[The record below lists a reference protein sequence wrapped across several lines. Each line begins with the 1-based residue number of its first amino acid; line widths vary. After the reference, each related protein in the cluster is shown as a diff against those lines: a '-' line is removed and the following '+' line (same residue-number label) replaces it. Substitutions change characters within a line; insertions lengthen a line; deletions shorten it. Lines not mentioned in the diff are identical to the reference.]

1 MTPHLDLSIVLP
13 VFNEIE
19 NLDEVR
25 ARLAAVL
32 ERCGRSWEI
41 VFVDDGSGD
50 GSFSKLA
57 AFARADGRI
66 RVVRFARNFGHQMA
80 LTAGVDH
87 ARGRLVAVMDADLQ
101 DPPEVLLEMLKKAD
115 DGYEVV
121 YAQRTAREGETAF
134 KKTTA
139 AAFYRLMRRWTNV
152 EIPVDTG
159 DFRLM
164 GPKAVEA
171 FRSLRERHRFIRGLA
186 AWVGFPQ
193 TAVPYVR
200 PPRTRGETKWPLRKM
215 LRFAVDALTSFSHV
229 PLQLA
234 TWLGFAVSAF
244 SFLYIVVVLVLKI
257 RGVNVTGW
265 TTLMFFILFLGGVQL
280 IVVGVLGEYV
290 GRIYEEVKR
299 RPLYLVAEV
308 VEGGPAPEE
317 RLDVNAT
324 LPARRPA
331 VAVEDEPRPF
341 HAT

>member
-1 MTPHLDLSIVLP
+1 MTTGPELSVVLP

-19 NLDEVR
+19 NLDEL
-25 ARLAAVL
+25 RLRLTAVL
-32 ERCGRSWEI
+32 DGCGRSWEI
-41 VFVDDGSGD
+41 VFVDDGSRD
-50 GSFSKLA
+50 GSFAKMA
-57 AFARADGRI
+57 GFAREDGRF

-101 DPPEVLLEMLKKAD
+101 DPPEILPEMLKKID
-115 DGYEVV
+115 EGSEVV

-152 EIPVDTG
+152 EIPLDTG

-164 GPKAVEA
+164 GPRAVEA

-186 AWVGFPQ
+186 AWVGFAQ

-200 PPRTRGETKWPLRKM
+200 PARTRGETKWPLRKM

-244 SFLYIVVVLVLKI
+244 SFLYIIVVLVLKI

-308 VEGGPAPEE
+308 VEGGPAVAP

-324 LPARRPA
+324 LPAGRLA
-331 VAVEDEPRPF
+331 AAAKDEPRQF
-341 HAT
+341 DTT